1 MVAQSKYGS
10 DSSKVDANSRF
21 IAVTMIKPP
30 MVFGGTMRT
39 IVIVFKV
46 NGSDALLI
54 DCPSAT
60 LTLNELS

>member
-1 MVAQSKYGS
+1 
-10 DSSKVDANSRF
+10 
-21 IAVTMIKPP
+21 
-30 MVFGGTMRT
+30 MRT
-39 IVIVFKV
+39 IVTVFKV